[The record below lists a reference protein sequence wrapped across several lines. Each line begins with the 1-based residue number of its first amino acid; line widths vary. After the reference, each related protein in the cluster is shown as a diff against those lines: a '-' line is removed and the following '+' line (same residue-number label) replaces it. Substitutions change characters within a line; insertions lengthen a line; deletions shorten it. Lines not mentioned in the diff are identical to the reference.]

1 MEQNVGGI
9 DRMARLVGGPLAAL
23 VGLGAVAGTI
33 PGGALVGGA
42 LIVVG
47 AILSVTGATQRCVL
61 NRLLGVDTSG
71 N

>member
-1 MEQNVGGI
+1 MEKNVGGM
-9 DRMARLVGGPLAAL
+9 DRMARLIAGPLAVLA
-23 VGLGAVAGTI
+23 GLGVVGGTV

-61 NRLLGVDTSG
+61 NRLLGVDTSAE
-71 N
+71 